1 MLKNS
6 QCNMYKLPGFDGCQW
21 LRCRQTLDRYRRD
34 CANQGKYFEAAL
46 ADART
51 KELIRLEGQWQR
63 EVVLKRFLA
72 ERRKLG
78 HEFQNEFKELL
89 LSLDQSFK
97 TFKAEKQKR
106 RANVGQNKVKDH
118 SWPVDREV
126 SEEAEEEEEQEDDE
140 IFEDSASGSHAKVMA
155 RCTWSE
161 EIQDSKV
168 ISDPTTVMSTFPLVT
183 SGDPVEKEEL
193 ASPETHLPCRVH
205 SVKAIELR
213 HKARKLALVQRYAA
227 AAKLQA
233 KAKLIEEKW
242 HQSHVAKVKEQEKD
256 TSQEM
261 LAREK
266 IRLEKRLEEEQQA
279 LSNDAL
285 RAQQQLLQQHSCR
298 KDRLV
303 RRQLKIW
310 KSVGG
315 SQSLE
320 EALREAAGRGDSSV
334 ASSEAA
340 SWNVGRVSRPASA
353 PARRR

>member
-1 MLKNS
+1 MVALSTNFGSISSRLTKTES
-6 QCNMYKLPGFDGCQW
+6 
-21 LRCRQTLDRYRRD
+21 CRF
-34 CANQGKYFEAAL
+34 AAAAL

-106 RANVGQNKVKDH
+106 RANVGQNKVKDTGQIETNNNGPED
-118 SWPVDREV
+118 SAV
-126 SEEAEEEEEQEDDE
+126 SEEAEEEEREDDE
-140 IFEDSASGSHAKVMA
+140 VLEVSASGSHSKVMA

-168 ISDPTTVMSTFPLVT
+168 ISDPTTLVMSTFPLIT
-183 SGDPVEKEEL
+183 RSGHPVEKEEL
-193 ASPETHLPCRVH
+193 ASPEIQLPCRVH

-213 HKARKLALVQRYAA
+213 HKARKLALVHRYAA

-233 KAKLIEEKW
+233 KAKHIEEEW
-242 HQSHVAKVKEQEKD
+242 RQSHVAKVKEQEKD

-266 IRLEKRLEEEQQA
+266 IRLEKRLEEEQRA

-303 RRQLKIW
+303 RRQVKIW
-310 KSVGG
+310 KSVRG

-340 SWNVGRVSRPASA
+340 SWDAGNRGNRGNSRPASA

>member
-1 MLKNS
+1 
-6 QCNMYKLPGFDGCQW
+6 MYKLPGFDGCQW

-34 CANQGKYFEAAL
+34 CANEGKYFEAAL

-106 RANVGQNKVKDH
+106 RANVGQNKVKE
-118 SWPVDREV
+118 SWPLDQEV
-126 SEEAEEEEEQEDDE
+126 SEEAEEEEREDDE
-140 IFEDSASGSHAKVMA
+140 VLEVSASGSHSKVMA

-168 ISDPTTVMSTFPLVT
+168 ISDPTTLVMSTFPLIT
-183 SGDPVEKEEL
+183 RSGDPVEKEEL

-213 HKARKLALVQRYAA
+213 HKARKLALVHRYAA

-233 KAKLIEEKW
+233 KAKHVEEEW
-242 HQSHVAKVKEQEKD
+242 RQSHVAKVKEQEKD

-266 IRLEKRLEEEQQA
+266 IRLEKRLEEEQRA

-310 KSVGG
+310 KSVRG

-340 SWNVGRVSRPASA
+340 SWDAGNRGNRGNSRPASA

>member
-1 MLKNS
+1 MEN
-6 QCNMYKLPGFDGCQW
+6 
-21 LRCRQTLDRYRRD
+21 
-34 CANQGKYFEAAL
+34 E
-46 ADART
+46 
-51 KELIRLEGQWQR
+51 WQR

-78 HEFQNEFKELL
+78 HEFQNEFKDLL

-97 TFKAEKQKR
+97 TFKAAKQKR
-106 RANVGQNKVKDH
+106 RANVGQNKVKEH
-118 SWPVDREV
+118 SWPSDPEV
-126 SEEAEEEEEQEDDE
+126 EEAEEEEREEDDILE
-140 IFEDSASGSHAKVMA
+140 VSANGSHSKVMA

-168 ISDPTTVMSTFPLVT
+168 ISDPTTLVMSTFPLIT
-183 SGDPVEKEEL
+183 RSGDPVEKEEL

-233 KAKLIEEKW
+233 KAKQIEEEW
-242 HQSHVAKVKEQEKD
+242 RQSHVAKVKEQEKD

-266 IRLEKRLEEEQQA
+266 IRLEKRLEEEQRA

-285 RAQQQLLQQHSCR
+285 RAQQQLLQHHSCR

-310 KSVGG
+310 KSVRG

-320 EALREAAGRGDSSV
+320 EALKETAGRGDSSV
-334 ASSEAA
+334 ASSEAS
-340 SWNVGRVSRPASA
+340 SWDAGNRGNRGNCGNRGNRGNSRPASA